1 MLPENVPRVYPRSF
15 DTSAVSTAQLSLKF
29 GSASIFDQR
38 SLIACLP
45 WTHLPSFPD
54 TYASSA
60 MKLMN
65 WSTFL
70 EPAACAQSWSTFFR
84 SSVGLAATARNAA
97 KTTNSTAASPL
108 RIVHLLPEI
117 KAQDVG
123 GKRLC
128 HLSKL
133 THPALLI
140 GLVQNLQIPYSSPV
154 RRKT

>member
-1 MLPENVPRVYPRSF
+1 MSLE
-15 DTSAVSTAQLSLKF
+15 TSADSTVQLSLKF
-29 GSASIFDQR
+29 GSPSIFDQR
-38 SLIACLP
+38 SRIACLP

-54 TYASSA
+54 TYASSP

-84 SSVGLAATARNAA
+84 SSVGLAAKARNVTKA
-97 KTTNSTAASPL
+97 TNSTAASPL

-128 HLSKL
+128 HFPIAMYPDLPS
-133 THPALLI
+133 
-140 GLVQNLQIPYSSPV
+140 
-154 RRKT
+154 